1 MPNHNGLF
9 DTVIYTAEVKQKTST
24 GDTYKRNTDETYPY
38 GKRMV
43 INQETGAQEKTRI
56 SSADML
62 FGIDVQYSLNGGL
75 KFIENVKP
83 INSNIKQIPIPGES
97 VLIFQSLSHES
108 TLEES
113 YPQWYYMF
121 PMALSSNT
129 NSNILP
135 TVGELEF
142 DTKFEESQ
150 VSPLQPYRGDFMLE
164 GRYGNSI
171 RFSSTIDFK
180 NNYSE
185 PGNWRGNKNGDPILI
200 LSNGRKYKENKDFV
214 TEDINTDQSSL
225 YLTSTQKLPLVLGSK
240 TQPNSLTGCITRN
253 GNETNYIGSQLVGVS
268 DRVILKARKDLVVI
282 DSPIGIVLN
291 STGAIKLGSED
302 ASESMVHGEV
312 LLEVLQSIIDQL
324 TSQIRCGGFNGTFI
338 NLRYADEAQKQ
349 LQELLSSQYKMEFKP
364 NPNK

>member
-62 FGIDVQYSLNGGL
+62 FGIDVQYSLNGRL
-75 KFIENVKP
+75 QFIENVKP

-113 YPQWYYMF
+113 YPQWYYML
-121 PMALSSNT
+121 PMAMSSNT

-240 TQPNSLTGCITRN
+240 TQPNSLTGCIPGTN

-312 LLEVLQSIIDQL
+312 LLKVLQSIIDQL
-324 TSQIRCGGFNGTFI
+324 NSQIRCGGFNGTFV
-338 NLRYADEAQKQ
+338 NLSYANKAQDQ
-349 LQELLSSQYKMEFKP
+349 LRELLSSQYKMEFKP
-364 NPNK
+364 NK

>member
-62 FGIDVQYSLNGGL
+62 FGIDVQYSLNGRL
-75 KFIENVKP
+75 QFIENVKP

-113 YPQWYYMF
+113 YPQWYYML
-121 PMALSSNT
+121 PMAMSSNT

-302 ASESMVHGEV
+302 ATEPMVHG
-312 LLEVLQSIIDQL
+312 
-324 TSQIRCGGFNGTFI
+324 
-338 NLRYADEAQKQ
+338 
-349 LQELLSSQYKMEFKP
+349 
-364 NPNK
+364 

>member
-1 MPNHNGLF
+1 MPNHDGLF
-9 DTVIYTAEVKQKTST
+9 DTVIYTAEVKQKTSP
-24 GDTYKRNTDETYPY
+24 GDTYKRNENETYPY
-38 GKRMV
+38 GKRIV
-43 INQETGAQEKTRI
+43 INRETGAQEKTRI

-62 FGIDVQYSLNGGL
+62 FGIDVQYSLNGRL
-75 KFIENVKP
+75 QFIENVKP

-97 VLIFQSLSHES
+97 VLIFQSLNHES
-108 TLEES
+108 TVEES

-121 PMALSSNT
+121 PMAMSSNI

-142 DTKFEESQ
+142 DTEFEESQ
-150 VSPLQPYRGDFMLE
+150 VSPLQPYRGDVMLE

-240 TQPNSLTGCITRN
+240 TQPNSLTGCISPN

-268 DRVILKARKDLVVI
+268 DRVILKARKDIAVI

-291 STGAIKLGSED
+291 STGPIKLGNDS
-302 ASESMVHGEV
+302 ANESIVHGDV
-312 LLEVLQSIIDQL
+312 LLDVLQNIINQL
-324 TSQIRCGGFNGTFI
+324 NTMIQCGSSSGTFI
-338 NLRYADEAQKQ
+338 NLQYAAKAQSQ
-349 LQELLSSQYKMEFKP
+349 LQELLSSKYFI
-364 NPNK
+364 NKNTY

>member
-1 MPNHNGLF
+1 MPNHDGLF
-9 DTVIYTAEVKQKTST
+9 DTVIYVAEVKQKTSP
-24 GDTYKRNTDETYPY
+24 GNTYKRNSDVQYPA
-38 GKRMV
+38 GKRMT

-62 FGIDVQYSLNGGL
+62 FGIDVQYTLNGRL

-113 YPQWYYMF
+113 YPQWYYML

-135 TVGELEF
+135 TVGGLEF
-142 DTKFEESQ
+142 DTEFEESK

-171 RFSSTIDFK
+171 RFGSTIDFK

-185 PGNWRGNKNGDPILI
+185 PGKWRGNNIGDPILV
-200 LSNGRKYKENKDFV
+200 LSNGRKYKEDKDFV

-225 YLTSTQKLPLVLGSK
+225 YLTSTQKLPLVLGNED
-240 TQPNSLTGCITRN
+240 QPNSLTGCITTS
-253 GNETNYIGSQLVGVS
+253 GNETNYVGSQLLGVS
-268 DRVILKARKDLVVI
+268 DRVILKARKDLAVI
-282 DSPIGIVLN
+282 DSPLGIILN
-291 STGAIKLGSED
+291 STGAIKLGSEE

-312 LLEVLQSIIDQL
+312 LLEVLQSIINQL
-324 TSQIRCGGFNGTFI
+324 NTMVQCGSSTGTFI
-338 NLRYADEAQKQ
+338 NLSYANKAQKQ
-349 LQELLSSQYKMEFKP
+349 LQDLLSSKYKMEFKP
-364 NPNK
+364 NK

>member
-1 MPNHNGLF
+1 MPHHDGLF
-9 DTVIYTAEVKQKTST
+9 DTVIYVAEVMKKTSP
-24 GDTYKRNTDETYPY
+24 GNTYKRNSDVLYPA

-43 INQETGAQEKTRI
+43 INQETGTQEKTRI

-62 FGIDVQYSLNGGL
+62 FGIDVQYKLNGRL

-97 VLIFQSLSHES
+97 VLVFQSLSHES
-108 TLEES
+108 TLEEY

-142 DTKFEESQ
+142 DTEFEESK
-150 VSPLQPYRGDFMLE
+150 VSPLQPYRGDFMIE

-171 RFSSTIDFK
+171 RFGSTIDFK

-185 PGNWRGNKNGDPILI
+185 PGNWRGDTIGDPILV
-200 LSNGRKYKENKDFV
+200 LSNGRKYKEDKDFV

-225 YLTSTQKLPLVLGSK
+225 YLTSTQKLPLVLGTK
-240 TQPNSLTGCITRN
+240 DQPNSLTGCVTTS
-253 GNETNYIGSQLVGVS
+253 GNETNYIGSQLLGVS
-268 DRVILKARKDLVVI
+268 DRVILKARKDLAVI
-282 DSPIGIVLN
+282 DSPLGIILN
-291 STGAIKLGSED
+291 STGAIKLGSEE

-312 LLEVLQSIIDQL
+312 LLEVLQSIINQL
-324 TSQIRCGGFNGTFI
+324 NTMVQCGSSTGTFI
-338 NLRYADEAQKQ
+338 NLSYANKAQKQ
-349 LQELLSSQYKMEFKP
+349 LQDLLSSKYKMEFKP
-364 NPNK
+364 NK

>member
-1 MPNHNGLF
+1 MPNHDGLF

-62 FGIDVQYSLNGGL
+62 FGIDVQYSLNGRL
-75 KFIENVKP
+75 QFIENVKP

-113 YPQWYYMF
+113 YPQWYYML
-121 PMALSSNT
+121 PMAMSSNT

-240 TQPNSLTGCITRN
+240 TQPNSLTGCISPN

-312 LLEVLQSIIDQL
+312 LLEVLQSIINQL
-324 TSQIRCGGFNGTFI
+324 NTMIQCGSSVGTFI
-338 NLRYADEAQKQ
+338 NLSYANKAQKQ

-364 NPNK
+364 NK

>member
-62 FGIDVQYSLNGGL
+62 FGIDVQYSLNGRL
-75 KFIENVKP
+75 QFIENVKP

-113 YPQWYYMF
+113 YPQWYYML
-121 PMALSSNT
+121 PMAMSSNT

-240 TQPNSLTGCITRN
+240 TQPNSLTGCISPN

-291 STGAIKLGSED
+291 STGAIKLGSEE

-312 LLEVLQSIIDQL
+312 LLEVLQSIINQL
-324 TSQIRCGGFNGTFI
+324 NTMIQCGSSTGTFI
-338 NLRYADEAQKQ
+338 NLSYANKAQKQ

-364 NPNK
+364 NK

>member
-1 MPNHNGLF
+1 MPNHDGLF
-9 DTVIYTAEVKQKTST
+9 DTIIYVAEVKQKTSP
-24 GDTYKRNTDETYPY
+24 GDTYKRNSDVQYPA
-38 GKRMV
+38 GKRMT
-43 INQETGAQEKTRI
+43 INRETGAQEKTRI

-62 FGIDVQYSLNGGL
+62 FGIDVQYSLNGRL
-75 KFIENVKP
+75 QFIENVKP

-97 VLIFQSLSHES
+97 VLIFQSLNHES
-108 TLEES
+108 TVEES

-121 PMALSSNT
+121 PMAMSSNI

-142 DTKFEESQ
+142 DTEFEESQ

-171 RFSSTIDFK
+171 RFGSTIDFK

-240 TQPNSLTGCITRN
+240 TQPNSLTGCISPN

-268 DRVILKARKDLVVI
+268 DRVILKARKDIAVI

-291 STGAIKLGSED
+291 STGPIKLGNDS
-302 ASESMVHGEV
+302 ANESIVHGDV
-312 LLEVLQSIIDQL
+312 LLDVLQNIINQL
-324 TSQIRCGGFNGTFI
+324 NTMIQCGSSSGTFT
-338 NLRYADEAQKQ
+338 NLQYAAKAQSQ
-349 LQELLSSQYKMEFKP
+349 LQELLSSKYFI
-364 NPNK
+364 NKNTY

>member
-1 MPNHNGLF
+1 MPNHDGLF
-9 DTVIYTAEVKQKTST
+9 DTVIYVAEVKQKTSP
-24 GDTYKRNTDETYPY
+24 GNTYKRNSDVQYPA
-38 GKRMV
+38 GKRMT

-62 FGIDVQYSLNGGL
+62 FGIDVQYTLNGRL

-113 YPQWYYMF
+113 YPQWYYML

-142 DTKFEESQ
+142 DTEFEESK

-171 RFSSTIDFK
+171 RFGSTIDFK

-185 PGNWRGNKNGDPILI
+185 PGKWRGNNIGDPILV
-200 LSNGRKYKENKDFV
+200 LSNGRKYKEDKDFV

-225 YLTSTQKLPLVLGSK
+225 YLTSTQKLPLVLGNED
-240 TQPNSLTGCITRN
+240 QPNSLTGCITTS
-253 GNETNYIGSQLVGVS
+253 GNETNYVGSQLLGVS
-268 DRVILKARKDLVVI
+268 DRVILKARKDLAVI
-282 DSPIGIVLN
+282 DSPLGIILN
-291 STGAIKLGSED
+291 STGAIKLGSEE

-312 LLEVLQSIIDQL
+312 LLEVLQSIINQL
-324 TSQIRCGGFNGTFI
+324 NTMVQCGSSTGTFI
-338 NLRYADEAQKQ
+338 NLSYANKAQKQ
-349 LQELLSSQYKMEFKP
+349 LQDLLSSKYKMEFKP
-364 NPNK
+364 NK

>member
-62 FGIDVQYSLNGGL
+62 FGIDVQYSLNGRL
-75 KFIENVKP
+75 QFIENVKP

-113 YPQWYYMF
+113 YPQWYYML
-121 PMALSSNT
+121 PMAMSSNT

-240 TQPNSLTGCITRN
+240 TQPNSLTGCISPN

-312 LLEVLQSIIDQL
+312 LLGVLQSIINQL
-324 TSQIRCGGFNGTFI
+324 NTMIQCGSSVGTFI
-338 NLRYADEAQKQ
+338 NLSYANKAQKQ

-364 NPNK
+364 NK

>member
-62 FGIDVQYSLNGGL
+62 FGIDVQYSLNGRL
-75 KFIENVKP
+75 QFIENVKP

-113 YPQWYYMF
+113 YPQWYYML
-121 PMALSSNT
+121 PMAMSSNT

-240 TQPNSLTGCITRN
+240 TQPNSLTGCISPN

-312 LLEVLQSIIDQL
+312 LLEVLQSIINQL
-324 TSQIRCGGFNGTFI
+324 NTMIQCGSSVGTFI
-338 NLRYADEAQKQ
+338 NLSYANKAQKQ

-364 NPNK
+364 NK

>member
-1 MPNHNGLF
+1 MPNHDGLF
-9 DTVIYTAEVKQKTST
+9 DTVIYVAEVKQKTSP
-24 GDTYKRNTDETYPY
+24 GDTYKRNTDEIYPA

-43 INQETGAQEKTRI
+43 INQSTGAQEKTRI

-62 FGIDVQYSLNGGL
+62 FGIDVQYTLNGRL

-142 DTKFEESQ
+142 DTKFEESK

-171 RFSSTIDFK
+171 RFGSTIDFK

-185 PGNWRGNKNGDPILI
+185 PGKWRGNNIGDPILV

-225 YLTSTQKLPLVLGSK
+225 YLTSTQKIPLVLGNK
-240 TQPNSLTGCITRN
+240 DQPNSLTSCITTS
-253 GNETNYIGSQLVGVS
+253 GNETNYNGSQFLGVS
-268 DRVILKARKDLVVI
+268 DRVILKARKDLAVI
-282 DSPIGIVLN
+282 DSPLGIILN
-291 STGAIKLGSED
+291 STGAIKLGSEE

-312 LLEVLQSIIDQL
+312 LLEVLQSIINQL
-324 TSQIRCGGFNGTFI
+324 NTMVQCGSSVGTFI
-338 NLRYADEAQKQ
+338 NLSYANKAQKQ

-364 NPNK
+364 NK

>member
-1 MPNHNGLF
+1 MPNHDGLF
-9 DTVIYTAEVKQKTST
+9 DTVIYVAEVKQKTSP
-24 GDTYKRNTDETYPY
+24 GNTYKRNSDVQYPA
-38 GKRMV
+38 GKRMT

-62 FGIDVQYSLNGGL
+62 FGIDVQYSLNGRL
-75 KFIENVKP
+75 QFIENVKP

-97 VLIFQSLSHES
+97 VLIFQSLNHES
-108 TLEES
+108 TVEES

-121 PMALSSNT
+121 PMAMSSNI

-142 DTKFEESQ
+142 DTEFEESQ
-150 VSPLQPYRGDFMLE
+150 VSPLQPYRGDVMLE

-171 RFSSTIDFK
+171 RFGSTIDFK

-240 TQPNSLTGCITRN
+240 TQPNSLTGCISPN

-268 DRVILKARKDLVVI
+268 DRVILKARKDIAVI

-291 STGAIKLGSED
+291 STGPIKLGNDS
-302 ASESMVHGEV
+302 ANESIVHGDV
-312 LLEVLQSIIDQL
+312 LLDVLQNIINQL
-324 TSQIRCGGFNGTFI
+324 NTMIQCGSSSGTFT
-338 NLRYADEAQKQ
+338 NLQYAAKAQSQ
-349 LQELLSSQYKMEFKP
+349 LQELLSSKYFI
-364 NPNK
+364 NKNTY

>member
-9 DTVIYTAEVKQKTST
+9 DTVIYTAEVKQKISP
-24 GDTYKRNTDETYPY
+24 GDTYKRNTDELYPA

-62 FGIDVQYSLNGGL
+62 FGIDVQYTLNGRL
-75 KFIENVKP
+75 QFIENVKP

-113 YPQWYYMF
+113 YPQWYYML
-121 PMALSSNT
+121 PMAMSSNT

-240 TQPNSLTGCITRN
+240 TQPNSLTGCISPN

-291 STGAIKLGSED
+291 STGAIKLGSEE

-312 LLEVLQSIIDQL
+312 LLEVLQSIINQL
-324 TSQIRCGGFNGTFI
+324 NTMIQCGSSVGTFI
-338 NLRYADEAQKQ
+338 NLSYANKAQKQ

-364 NPNK
+364 NK

>member
-62 FGIDVQYSLNGGL
+62 FGIDVQYSLNGRL
-75 KFIENVKP
+75 QFIENVKP

-113 YPQWYYMF
+113 YPQWYYML
-121 PMALSSNT
+121 PMAMSSNT

-135 TVGELEF
+135 MVGELEF

-240 TQPNSLTGCITRN
+240 TQPNSLTGCISPN

-312 LLEVLQSIIDQL
+312 LLEVLQSIINQL
-324 TSQIRCGGFNGTFI
+324 NTMIQCGSSVGTFI
-338 NLRYADEAQKQ
+338 NLSYANKAQKQ

-364 NPNK
+364 NK

>member
-1 MPNHNGLF
+1 MPNHDGLF
-9 DTVIYTAEVKQKTST
+9 DTVIYVAEVKQKTSP
-24 GDTYKRNTDETYPY
+24 GDTYKRNTDEIYPA

-43 INQETGAQEKTRI
+43 INQSTGAQEKTRI

-62 FGIDVQYSLNGGL
+62 FGIDVQYTLNGRL

-142 DTKFEESQ
+142 DTKFEESK

-171 RFSSTIDFK
+171 RFGSTIDFK

-185 PGNWRGNKNGDPILI
+185 PGKWRGNNIGDPILV

-225 YLTSTQKLPLVLGSK
+225 YLTSTQKIPLVLGNK
-240 TQPNSLTGCITRN
+240 DQPNSLTSCITTS
-253 GNETNYIGSQLVGVS
+253 GNETNYNGSQFLGVS
-268 DRVILKARKDLVVI
+268 DRVILKARKDLAVI
-282 DSPIGIVLN
+282 DSPLGIILN
-291 STGAIKLGSED
+291 STGAIKLGSEE

-312 LLEVLQSIIDQL
+312 LLEVLQSIINQL
-324 TSQIRCGGFNGTFI
+324 NTMVQCGSSTGTFI
-338 NLRYADEAQKQ
+338 NLSYANKAQKQ

-364 NPNK
+364 NK

>member
-62 FGIDVQYSLNGGL
+62 FGIDVQYSLNGRL
-75 KFIENVKP
+75 QFIENVKP

-113 YPQWYYMF
+113 YPQWYYML
-121 PMALSSNT
+121 PMAMSSNT

-240 TQPNSLTGCITRN
+240 TQPNSLTGCISPN

-302 ASESMVHGEV
+302 ASESLVHGEV
-312 LLEVLQSIIDQL
+312 LLEVLQSIINQL
-324 TSQIRCGGFNGTFI
+324 NTMIQCGSSVGTFI
-338 NLRYADEAQKQ
+338 NLSYANKAQKQ

-364 NPNK
+364 NK

>member
-1 MPNHNGLF
+1 MPNHDGLF
-9 DTVIYTAEVKQKTST
+9 DTIIYVAEVKQKTSP
-24 GDTYKRNTDETYPY
+24 GDTYKRNSDVQYPA
-38 GKRMV
+38 GKRMT
-43 INQETGAQEKTRI
+43 INRETGAQEKTRI

-62 FGIDVQYSLNGGL
+62 FGIDVQYSLNGRL
-75 KFIENVKP
+75 QFIENVKP

-97 VLIFQSLSHES
+97 VLIFQSLNHES
-108 TLEES
+108 TVEES

-121 PMALSSNT
+121 PMAMSSNI

-142 DTKFEESQ
+142 DTEFEESQ
-150 VSPLQPYRGDFMLE
+150 VSPLQPYRGDVMLE

-171 RFSSTIDFK
+171 RFGSTIDFK

-240 TQPNSLTGCITRN
+240 TQPNSLTGCISPN

-268 DRVILKARKDLVVI
+268 DRVILKARKDIAVI

-291 STGAIKLGSED
+291 STGPIKLGNDS
-302 ASESMVHGEV
+302 ANESIVHGDV
-312 LLEVLQSIIDQL
+312 LLDVLQNIINQL
-324 TSQIRCGGFNGTFI
+324 NTMIQCGSSSGTFT
-338 NLRYADEAQKQ
+338 NLQYAAKAQSQ
-349 LQELLSSQYKMEFKP
+349 LQELLSSKYFI
-364 NPNK
+364 NKNTY

>member
-62 FGIDVQYSLNGGL
+62 FGIDVQYSLNGRL
-75 KFIENVKP
+75 QFIENVKP

-113 YPQWYYMF
+113 YPQWYYML
-121 PMALSSNT
+121 PMAMSSNT

-200 LSNGRKYKENKDFV
+200 LSNGRKYKENKDR
-214 TEDINTDQSSL
+214 EKICRL
-225 YLTSTQKLPLVLGSK
+225 
-240 TQPNSLTGCITRN
+240 
-253 GNETNYIGSQLVGVS
+253 
-268 DRVILKARKDLVVI
+268 IL
-282 DSPIGIVLN
+282 
-291 STGAIKLGSED
+291 
-302 ASESMVHGEV
+302 
-312 LLEVLQSIIDQL
+312 
-324 TSQIRCGGFNGTFI
+324 
-338 NLRYADEAQKQ
+338 Q
-349 LQELLSSQYKMEFKP
+349 LQRQ
-364 NPNK
+364 

>member
-62 FGIDVQYSLNGGL
+62 FGIDVQYSLNGRL
-75 KFIENVKP
+75 QFIENVKP

-113 YPQWYYMF
+113 YPQWYYML
-121 PMALSSNT
+121 PMAMSSNT

-312 LLEVLQSIIDQL
+312 LLEVLQSIINQL
-324 TSQIRCGGFNGTFI
+324 NTMIQCGSSVGTFI
-338 NLRYADEAQKQ
+338 NLSYANKAQKQ

-364 NPNK
+364 NK

>member
-1 MPNHNGLF
+1 MPNHDGLF
-9 DTVIYTAEVKQKTST
+9 DTVIYVAEVKQKTSP
-24 GDTYKRNTDETYPY
+24 GDTYKRNTDEIYPA

-43 INQETGAQEKTRI
+43 INQSTGAQEKTRI

-62 FGIDVQYSLNGGL
+62 FGIDVQYTLNGRL

-83 INSNIKQIPIPGES
+83 INSNIKQIPIPGEA
-97 VLIFQSLSHES
+97 VLIFQSLNHES

-171 RFSSTIDFK
+171 RFGSTIDFK

-185 PGNWRGNKNGDPILI
+185 PGNWRGNNIGDPILI

-225 YLTSTQKLPLVLGSK
+225 YLTSTQKIPLVLGNK
-240 TQPNSLTGCITRN
+240 DQPNSLTGCITTS
-253 GNETNYIGSQLVGVS
+253 GNETNYNGSQFLGVS
-268 DRVILKARKDLVVI
+268 DRVILKARKDLAVI
-282 DSPIGIVLN
+282 DSPLGIILN
-291 STGAIKLGSED
+291 STGAIKLGSEE

-312 LLEVLQSIIDQL
+312 LLEVLQSIINQL
-324 TSQIRCGGFNGTFI
+324 NTMVQCGSSTGTFI
-338 NLRYADEAQKQ
+338 NLSYANKAQKQ

-364 NPNK
+364 NK

>member
-1 MPNHNGLF
+1 MPNHDGLF
-9 DTVIYTAEVKQKTST
+9 DTVIYVAEVKQKTSP
-24 GDTYKRNTDETYPY
+24 GNTYKRNSDVQYPA
-38 GKRMV
+38 GKRMT

-62 FGIDVQYSLNGGL
+62 FGIDVQYTLNGRL

-113 YPQWYYMF
+113 YPQWYYML

-135 TVGELEF
+135 TIGGLEF
-142 DTKFEESQ
+142 DTEFEESK

-171 RFSSTIDFK
+171 RFGSTIDFK

-185 PGNWRGNKNGDPILI
+185 PGNWRGNTIGDPILV
-200 LSNGRKYKENKDFV
+200 LSNGRKYKEDKDFV
-214 TEDINTDQSSL
+214 TENINTDQSSL
-225 YLTSTQKLPLVLGSK
+225 YLTSTQKLPLVLGNK
-240 TQPNSLTGCITRN
+240 DQPNSLTGCVTTG
-253 GNETNYIGSQLVGVS
+253 GNETNYVGSQLLGVS
-268 DRVILKARKDLVVI
+268 DRVILKARKDLAVI
-282 DSPIGIVLN
+282 DSPLGIILN
-291 STGAIKLGSED
+291 STGAIKLGSEE

-312 LLEVLQSIIDQL
+312 LLEVLQSIINQL
-324 TSQIRCGGFNGTFI
+324 NTMVQCGSSTGTFI
-338 NLRYADEAQKQ
+338 NLSYANKAQKQ
-349 LQELLSSQYKMEFKP
+349 LQDLLSSKYKMEFKP
-364 NPNK
+364 NK

>member
-1 MPNHNGLF
+1 MPNHDGLF
-9 DTVIYTAEVKQKTST
+9 DTVIYVAEVKQKTSP
-24 GDTYKRNTDETYPY
+24 GNTYKRNSDVQYPA
-38 GKRMV
+38 GKRMT

-62 FGIDVQYSLNGGL
+62 FGIDVQYTLNGRL

-113 YPQWYYMF
+113 YPQWYYML

-142 DTKFEESQ
+142 DTEFEESK

-171 RFSSTIDFK
+171 RFGSTVDFK

-185 PGNWRGNKNGDPILI
+185 PGKWRGNNIGDPILI
-200 LSNGRKYKENKDFV
+200 LSNGRKYKEDKDFV

-225 YLTSTQKLPLVLGSK
+225 YLTSTQKLPLVLGNED
-240 TQPNSLTGCITRN
+240 QPNSLTGCITTS
-253 GNETNYIGSQLVGVS
+253 GNETNYVGSQLLGVS
-268 DRVILKARKDLVVI
+268 DRVILKARKDLAVI
-282 DSPIGIVLN
+282 DSPLGIILN
-291 STGAIKLGSED
+291 STGAIKLGSEE

-312 LLEVLQSIIDQL
+312 LLEVLQSIINQL
-324 TSQIRCGGFNGTFI
+324 NTMVQCGSSTGTFI
-338 NLRYADEAQKQ
+338 NLSYVNKAQKQ
-349 LQELLSSQYKMEFKP
+349 LQDLLSSKYKMEFKP
-364 NPNK
+364 NK

>member
-62 FGIDVQYSLNGGL
+62 FGIDVQYSLNGRL
-75 KFIENVKP
+75 QFIENVKP

-113 YPQWYYMF
+113 YPQWYYML
-121 PMALSSNT
+121 PMAMSSNT

-240 TQPNSLTGCITRN
+240 TQPNSLTGCISPN

-291 STGAIKLGSED
+291 STGAIKLGSEE

-312 LLEVLQSIIDQL
+312 LLEVLQSIINQL
-324 TSQIRCGGFNGTFI
+324 NTMIQCGSSVGTFI
-338 NLRYADEAQKQ
+338 NLSYANKAQKQ

-364 NPNK
+364 NK

>member
-1 MPNHNGLF
+1 MPNHDGLF
-9 DTVIYTAEVKQKTST
+9 DTVIYVAEVKQKTSP
-24 GDTYKRNTDETYPY
+24 GNTYKRNSDVQYPA
-38 GKRMV
+38 GKRMT
-43 INQETGAQEKTRI
+43 INRETGAQEKTRI

-62 FGIDVQYSLNGGL
+62 FGIDVQYSLNGRL
-75 KFIENVKP
+75 QFIENVKP

-97 VLIFQSLSHES
+97 VLIFQSLNHES
-108 TLEES
+108 TVEES

-121 PMALSSNT
+121 PMAMSSNI

-142 DTKFEESQ
+142 DTEFEESQ
-150 VSPLQPYRGDFMLE
+150 VSPLQPYRGDVMLE

-171 RFSSTIDFK
+171 RFGSTIDFK

-240 TQPNSLTGCITRN
+240 TQPNSLTGCISPN

-268 DRVILKARKDLVVI
+268 DRVILKARKDIAVI

-291 STGAIKLGSED
+291 STGPIKLGNDS
-302 ASESMVHGEV
+302 ANESIVHGDV
-312 LLEVLQSIIDQL
+312 LLDVLQNIINQL
-324 TSQIRCGGFNGTFI
+324 NTMIQCGSSSGTFT
-338 NLRYADEAQKQ
+338 NLQYAAKAQSQ
-349 LQELLSSQYKMEFKP
+349 LQELLSSKYFI
-364 NPNK
+364 NKNTY